1 MIDANAQRYEWL
13 RDGKSH
19 CGGWC
24 GSAPYVIS
32 PNKSRLYAIHALR
45 AAELDLDIDED
56 MIDSKVEELHK
67 TNEIVER
74 GIMQYP
80 VDRDSEEYDEALYQ
94 LAKTELG
101 WTDERYNAVDFR
113 RKEIARMRQSFH
125 IESLIV

>member
-19 CGGWC
+19 CGGWG

-56 MIDSKVEELHK
+56 MIDSKAQRLYE
-67 TNEIVER
+67 TNEVVER
-74 GIMQYP
+74 GIMKSP
-80 VDRDSEEYDEALYQ
+80 VDRDSEDYIEALYQ

-113 RKEIARMRQSFH
+113 RKEIERKRMGLS
-125 IESLIV
+125 V